1 MAYFPHREFLK
12 EVDVAEAEIGII
24 GGTGLYRMAGL
35 EEAREVEVETP
46 FGPPSAPIVL
56 GRLEGRRVAFL
67 ARHGHGHRFIPGA
80 VPVQANI
87 YALKALGVEWV
98 ISISAVGSMREEI
111 RPLDIVIPDQYVD
124 RTYGRPTT
132 FFGRGIAVHI
142 SFDRP
147 TCPSLGQVLYRAA
160 VQAGGRVHL
169 GGTYICIEGPA
180 FSTQAESRIY
190 RQWGVDVIGM
200 TALPEAKLA
209 REAELCYATLA
220 LVTDYDVWHESE
232 GVVTVEMILE
242 NLRRNTAMAQ
252 QVIRN
257 AVPLLGGPR
266 DCPCASALKNAIV
279 TAPEAMPAEEKERL
293 ALLLR
298 KYL

>member
-1 MAYFPHREFLK
+1 MS
-12 EVDVAEAEIGII
+12 EAEIGII

-35 EEAREVEVETP
+35 EEAREVTVETP

-67 ARHGHGHRFIPGA
+67 ARHGHGHRFIPGE
-80 VPVQANI
+80 VPVRANI
-87 YALKALGVEWV
+87 YALKALGVERV
-98 ISISAVGSMREEI
+98 ISVSAVGSMREEI

-147 TCPSLGQVLYRAA
+147 TCPHLSQVLYRAA
-160 VQAGGRVHL
+160 VRAGGRVHQ

-209 REAELCYATLA
+209 REAELCYVTLA

-257 AVPLLGGPR
+257 ALPLLDGPR
-266 DCPCASALKNAIV
+266 DCLCASALKNAIV
-279 TAPEAMPAEEKERL
+279 TAPEAMPAEEKEKL
-293 ALLLR
+293 ALLLG